1 MDKLKERI
9 DKMFPTRA
17 EFAKA
22 IGVTPST
29 LSRTLSNGNWDVI
42 RLKKA
47 VEVLKIPARDIPSY
61 FFPNDVAIDATEEE
75 KA

>member
-22 IGVTPST
+22 IDMTPST
-29 LSRTLSNGNWDVI
+29 LSRALSSGNWSVD
-42 RLKKA
+42 RLEKA

-61 FFPNDVAIDATEEE
+61 FFPSHVASNAPKE
-75 KA
+75 KV